1 MRNIPSIFWRKLLM
15 LLKRKRMNVHFL
27 DFVFSSENIDSFR
40 TFYEVNYLF
49 HYFSVPHPH
58 PRPLRFYLLLSFGTY
73 SSLSSS
79 CSTLGVG
86 FHALDEA
93 ASFLVWKEWSVQMN
107 LLLQSSPS
115 FRLSLSLCD
124 TPTAILIL
132 LGSQWV
138 GLWLELSASWRRVSV
153 GTWRGLTGSL
163 ASGGSSSRST

>member
-1 MRNIPSIFWRKLLM
+1 M

-27 DFVFSSENIDSFR
+27 DFVSSSENIVSFR
-40 TFYEVNYLF
+40 TFYEVNYVSLLF
-49 HYFSVPHPH
+49 CPH
-58 PRPLRFYLLLSFGTY
+58 PRPLRFYLLFSFGTY

-107 LLLQSSPS
+107 LILQSSPS

-124 TPTAILIL
+124 TPTAIFIL

-138 GLWLELSASWRRVSV
+138 GLWLELSAS
-153 GTWRGLTGSL
+153 
-163 ASGGSSSRST
+163 